1 MCLEE
6 NAVCE
11 DGTQA
16 RGGLLFDHILKA
28 FFFLMIIYTLL
39 INLERFQNF

>member
-28 FFFLMIIYTLL
+28 FFF
-39 INLERFQNF
+39 F